1 MYYEKL
7 LNEQKNIG
15 LTRVISFT
23 SGKGGV
29 GKTNSLINI
38 GLALVNEGRR
48 VLILDADLGL
58 ANVDIL
64 LGLTPKYTLEDLLYN
79 QKNIEDIIIE
89 SENGLSVIPAGS
101 GVLSLL
107 NLDAN
112 KKSLIIS
119 EVERIAKDYDYLLID
134 TGAGISDDVLFFN
147 TVAMEVVCVINSEPT
162 SLTDTYSLIKV
173 LSQRGEKDF
182 SILVNN
188 VKNETEAK
196 NAYKKLFMAVE
207 KFLRVKLKYV
217 GFIPSDPIVNEAILE
232 QKAFVDMYPSSEV
245 SRKVVSLTKNMD
257 SDFFDFRVK
266 GGIQFFFKELLEQGK
281 YGASLAGSYGSDFSF

>member
-79 QKNIEDIIIE
+79 QKNIEDIIVE

-245 SRKVVSLTKNMD
+245 SRKVVSLAKNMD
-257 SDFFDFRVK
+257 ADFFDFRVK

-281 YGASLAGSYGSDFSF
+281 YGASLDGSYGSDFSF

>member
-1 MYYEKL
+1 MYYKNL
-7 LNEQKNIG
+7 LNEQKNLG

-107 NLDAN
+107 NLDVN
-112 KKSLIIS
+112 KKTFLIS

-173 LSQRGEKDF
+173 LSQRGEKEF

-188 VKNETEAK
+188 VKNENEAK
-196 NAYKKLFMAVE
+196 KAYKKLFMAVE
-207 KFLRVKLKYV
+207 KFLRVKLKYI
-217 GFIPSDPIVNEAILE
+217 GYIPNDPIVNEAILE
-232 QKAFVDMYPSSEV
+232 QKAFVDMFPSSEI
-245 SRKVVSLTKNMD
+245 SRKVVSLTKNLD

-266 GGIQFFFKELLEQGK
+266 GGIQFFFKELLEQEK
-281 YGASLAGSYGSDFSF
+281 YIGNYDGSLGSNFSF

>member
-79 QKNIEDIIIE
+79 QKNIEDIIVE

-245 SRKVVSLTKNMD
+245 SRKVVSLAKNMD
-257 SDFFDFRVK
+257 ADFFDFRVK

>member
-79 QKNIEDIIIE
+79 QKNIEDIIVE

-245 SRKVVSLTKNMD
+245 SRKVVSLAKNMD
-257 SDFFDFRVK
+257 ADFFDFRVK

-281 YGASLAGSYGSDFSF
+281 YGASLDGSYRSDFSF

>member
-1 MYYEKL
+1 MHYEKL

-79 QKNIEDIIIE
+79 QKNIEDIIVE

-245 SRKVVSLTKNMD
+245 SRKVVSLAKNMD
-257 SDFFDFRVK
+257 ADFFDFRVK

>member
-245 SRKVVSLTKNMD
+245 SRKVVSLAKNMD
-257 SDFFDFRVK
+257 ADFFDFRVK

-281 YGASLAGSYGSDFSF
+281 YGASLDGSYGSDFSF

>member
-29 GKTNSLINI
+29 GKTNSLVNI

-79 QKNIEDIIIE
+79 QKNIEDIIVE

>member
-79 QKNIEDIIIE
+79 QKNIEDIIVE

-245 SRKVVSLTKNMD
+245 SRKVVSLAKNMD

-281 YGASLAGSYGSDFSF
+281 YGASLDGSYGSDFSF

>member
-245 SRKVVSLTKNMD
+245 SRKVVSLAKNMD
-257 SDFFDFRVK
+257 ADFFDFRVK

>member
-79 QKNIEDIIIE
+79 QKNIEDIIVE

-257 SDFFDFRVK
+257 ADFFDFRVK

>member
-79 QKNIEDIIIE
+79 QKNIEDIIVE

-281 YGASLAGSYGSDFSF
+281 YGASLNGSYGSDFSF

>member
-79 QKNIEDIIIE
+79 QKNIEDIIVE

-281 YGASLAGSYGSDFSF
+281 YGASLDGSYGSDFSF

>member
-1 MYYEKL
+1 MYYNNL
-7 LNEQKNIG
+7 LNEQRNLG

-29 GKTNSLINI
+29 GKTSSLINI
-38 GLALVNEGRR
+38 GLSLVNEGRR

-64 LGLTPKYTLEDLLYN
+64 LGLTPKYTLEDVIYN
-79 QKNIEDIIIE
+79 GKSIEDIILE

-107 NLDAN
+107 NLDAH
-112 KKSLIIS
+112 KKALLMS

-134 TGAGISDDVLFFN
+134 TGAGINDDVLFFN
-147 TVAMEVVCVINSEPT
+147 TVAMEVVCVITGEPT

-173 LSQRGEKDF
+173 LSQKGEKEF

-188 VKNETEAK
+188 VQSEVEAK
-196 NAYKKLFMAVE
+196 SAYKKLFMVVE
-207 KFLRVKLKYV
+207 KFLRVKLKYI
-217 GFIPSDPIVNEAILE
+217 GFIPNDKIVQEAIRE
-232 QKAFVDMYPSSEV
+232 QKAFVDMFPTSQV

-257 SDFFDFRVK
+257 ADFFDFRVK
-266 GGIQFFFKELLEQGK
+266 GGMQFFFKELLEQGSA
-281 YGASLAGSYGSDFSF
+281 Y

>member
-79 QKNIEDIIIE
+79 QKNIEDIIVE

-257 SDFFDFRVK
+257 SDFFDIF
-266 GGIQFFFKELLEQGK
+266 
-281 YGASLAGSYGSDFSF
+281 

>member
-1 MYYEKL
+1 M
-7 LNEQKNIG
+7 
-15 LTRVISFT
+15 
-23 SGKGGV
+23 
-29 GKTNSLINI
+29 
-38 GLALVNEGRR
+38 
-48 VLILDADLGL
+48 ILDADLGL

>member
-79 QKNIEDIIIE
+79 QKNIEDIIVE

-257 SDFFDFRVK
+257 SDFFDFRAK

-281 YGASLAGSYGSDFSF
+281 YGASLDGSYGSDFSF

>member
-79 QKNIEDIIIE
+79 QKNIEDIIVE

-245 SRKVVSLTKNMD
+245 SRKVVSLAKNMD
-257 SDFFDFRVK
+257 ADFFDFRVK

-281 YGASLAGSYGSDFSF
+281 YGASLNGSYGSDFSF

>member
-281 YGASLAGSYGSDFSF
+281 YGASLDGSYGSDFSF

>member
-257 SDFFDFRVK
+257 SVFFDFRVK

-281 YGASLAGSYGSDFSF
+281 YGSSLNGCYGSDFSF

>member
-79 QKNIEDIIIE
+79 QKNIEDIIVE

-281 YGASLAGSYGSDFSF
+281 YGASLVGSYGSDFSF

>member
-79 QKNIEDIIIE
+79 QKNIEDIIVE

>member
-217 GFIPSDPIVNEAILE
+217 GFIPSDPIVNEAIFE

-245 SRKVVSLTKNMD
+245 SRKVVSLAKNMD
-257 SDFFDFRVK
+257 ADFFDFRVK

-281 YGASLAGSYGSDFSF
+281 YGASLNGSYGSDFSF

>member
-79 QKNIEDIIIE
+79 QKNIEDIIVE

-257 SDFFDFRVK
+257 SVFFDFRVK

-281 YGASLAGSYGSDFSF
+281 YGASLDGSYGSDFSF

>member
-7 LNEQKNIG
+7 LNEQRNIG

-79 QKNIEDIIIE
+79 QKNIEDIIVE